1 MEIIQYPNYI
11 LKFIIIGSSQVGK
24 TSLIRRFTDNIY
36 EDTLRTTIGVD
47 FKFKCI
53 NMLDNKTARIQ
64 IWDTA
69 GQERFKSIT
78 NKYYNDVHGTIICFD
93 ISNYDSFACV
103 KDWLYEIN
111 KYCRL
116 DTKKILVGTKS
127 DLVRAVS
134 KEVIHE
140 FCAENELSYIETS
153 SKNNENCENPFIELA
168 NDVITSKYSLN
179 IDKHINLNEVKN
191 KERFCYKCC
200 D

>member
-93 ISNYDSFACV
+93 ISQSTRRLIKWTLHKLYY
-103 KDWLYEIN
+103 WLY
-111 KYCRL
+111 
-116 DTKKILVGTKS
+116 
-127 DLVRAVS
+127 
-134 KEVIHE
+134 
-140 FCAENELSYIETS
+140 F
-153 SKNNENCENPFIELA
+153 
-168 NDVITSKYSLN
+168 
-179 IDKHINLNEVKN
+179 
-191 KERFCYKCC
+191 YKFYN
-200 D
+200 